1 MNTPTIGYLI
11 KAINYKL
18 RTKANADLKQH
29 NLTLAQTRVLAF
41 LNDHGGKSQQKDIEA
56 FLGVSHATICGI
68 ISRMERAGHIITM
81 SSHQDRRTKI
91 VYLTESSR
99 MTGTKLVHAIRD
111 GEASFLRGLSEE
123 QIRQLHDALVIIYNN
138 LNTEA

>member
-41 LNDHGGKSQQKDIEA
+41 LNDHGGEAQQKDIEA

-68 ISRMERAGHIITM
+68 ISRMERAGHITTKTYP
-81 SSHQDRRTKI
+81 QDKRVKI
-91 VYLTESSR
+91 ICLTDAARKTGEYLDLTIQNR
-99 MTGTKLVHAIRD
+99 
-111 GEASFLRGLSEE
+111 EASFLRGLSEE
-123 QIRQLHDALVIIYNN
+123 QIRQLHDTLVVIYNN